1 MTITMPWQG
10 TGSRRAVD
18 RLAVVEAENARLAA
32 RQAAADDFFDRIT
45 ADNAD
50 VHALWR
56 YAEGKAAD
64 AENVVVCQEATIRDL
79 ERQVRELEER
89 LTVAVK
95 ADAAGSR
102 TQEID
107 VRSLTERFASGSV
120 VSLHHSPQ
128 AAASPTHVPGWVKP
142 DTDTVELPVLADRLV
157 QGVA

>member
-1 MTITMPWQG
+1 VTITMPWQG
-10 TGSRRAVD
+10 TGTRRAVD
-18 RLAVVEAENARLAA
+18 RLAIAEAENLRLTA
-32 RQAAADDFFDRIT
+32 RQAEADRFFDQIM
-45 ADNAD
+45 ADNKD

-56 YAEGKAAD
+56 YAEGKAAS
-64 AENVVVCQEATIRDL
+64 AEKVVVCQEATIRDL
-79 ERQVRELEER
+79 ERQIRELEER

-107 VRSLTERFASGSV
+107 VRSLTERFATGPV

-128 AAASPTHVPGWVKP
+128 AASPAHVPAWVKS

-157 QGVA
+157 QGVTS